1 MQQYVGYRGI
11 AESGAA
17 SAGKFMGS
25 WTGCIGG
32 RLRQGFSMAT
42 GAQLQPSDIAAG
54 QIMMREAGGRFQAS
68 RAATIR

>member
-32 RLRQGFSMAT
+32 RLRQGFSMERN
-42 GAQLQPSDIAAG
+42 LQPWDIAAG
-54 QIMMREAGGRFQAS
+54 QIMVREAGGRFQAS